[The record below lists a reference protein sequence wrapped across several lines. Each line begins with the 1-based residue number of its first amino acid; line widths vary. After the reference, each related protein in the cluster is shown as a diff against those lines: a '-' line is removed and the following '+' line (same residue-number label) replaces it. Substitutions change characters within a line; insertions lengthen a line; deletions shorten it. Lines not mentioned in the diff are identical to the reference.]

1 MYKHL
6 VLIKMFSFYINNV
19 YPKGE
24 CLILFL
30 KSFSSC
36 VCEIWE
42 WVIGK
47 NKKNTNRN
55 EHIKDMVIRKSLKNM
70 LYNLNIWINIRE

>member
-1 MYKHL
+1 
-6 VLIKMFSFYINNV
+6 MFSFYIKNV
-19 YPKGE
+19 YPRGE

-30 KSFSSC
+30 LELFVLSVK
-36 VCEIWE
+36 IWE
-42 WVIGK
+42 WVMGK

-55 EHIKDMVIRKSLKNM
+55 EHIKDMVSRKCLKNM

>member
-1 MYKHL
+1 MSHFILIRAFRL
-6 VLIKMFSFYINNV
+6 VFVN
-19 YPKGE
+19 
-24 CLILFL
+24 
-30 KSFSSC
+30 
-36 VCEIWE
+36 IWE

-55 EHIKDMVIRKSLKNM
+55 EHIKDMVIIKCLKHM

>member
-1 MYKHL
+1 MSHCILIRAFRL
-6 VLIKMFSFYINNV
+6 VFVK
-19 YPKGE
+19 
-24 CLILFL
+24 
-30 KSFSSC
+30 
-36 VCEIWE
+36 IWE

-55 EHIKDMVIRKSLKNM
+55 EHIKDMVIRKCLKNM